1 MGVPIFTLGEGKME
15 FQIKRRR
22 GRIEIV
28 PMIDI
33 MFFMLVFFMLFS
45 TLDKAKTGIEVEL
58 PKTVNIGAAKTNT
71 VVISINKDGQFFF
84 GQNQVN
90 LDQLQT
96 EIRREIVKDPRTRF
110 IIRPDATVPYGD
122 IIRVTDLLAS
132 EGIYKPLWGVDRQQM
147 PKSAA
152 ASP

>member
-110 IIRPDATVPYGD
+110 IIRPDETVPYGD

>member
-1 MGVPIFTLGEGKME
+1 ME

-22 GRIEIV
+22 GRIEVV

-58 PKTVNIGAAKTNT
+58 PKTVNIGAAKANT
-71 VVISINKDGQFFF
+71 VVISITKEAQLFF
-84 GQNQVN
+84 GQNPVD
-90 LDQLQT
+90 LEQLQA
-96 EIRREIVKDPRTRF
+96 EIRQELKQDPRTSF
-110 IIRPDATVPYGD
+110 IIRPDAQVPYEE

-132 EGIYKPLWGVDRQQM
+132 EGVNKPLWGVDRQKM

-152 ASP
+152 TTR

>member
-1 MGVPIFTLGEGKME
+1 VEEKME

-45 TLDKAKTGIEVEL
+45 TLDKAKAGIEVEL
-58 PKTVNIGAAKTNT
+58 PKTVNIGAAKTNM
-71 VVISINKDGQFFF
+71 VVISINKNGQVFF
-84 GQNQVN
+84 GQNPVD
-90 LDQLQT
+90 LDQLQI
-96 EIRREIVKDPRTRF
+96 ELHREIEKDPQTSF
-110 IIRPDATVPYGD
+110 IIRPDAAVSYGE

-147 PKSAA
+147 PKSATA
-152 ASP
+152 PR